1 MSGEK
6 NERDIGVL
14 LSFLETLREENQDFP
29 SFIDWIFSDRQ
40 VPIVALFI
48 HGHAGTGKTLL
59 VQIVQSL
66 LDLSIWG
73 DLRVPC
79 HTLKNI

>member
-1 MSGEK
+1 MSEEK

-40 VPIVALFI
+40 VPIALFI